1 MSNIEWFILI
11 GILMFLLLS
20 CAVIFFAMTYIK
32 KTNEHQKN
40 LMAIQKENEVQL
52 LKATLDTQENERER
66 IGANLHDDIGPLLS
80 SLKLYFRSE
89 ISESDGIKKEELQ
102 SYIDILD
109 DNIEQVRDFSREL
122 VPSVL
127 KKFGLETSIQEL
139 KRRLEKGNQVQLSYS
154 IPSELNLD
162 SSELLSLYRIT
173 QEACNNALKHG
184 KADSISIIYQQEKQ
198 NGYVYSINDSG
209 KGFDIDRGSKGLGL
223 RNIEARAKAIG
234 CRLEITTSP
243 SNGSSIVITKEMPH
257 A

>member
-1 MSNIEWFILI
+1 MFFIL
-11 GILMFLLLS
+11 S
-20 CAVIFFAMTYIK
+20 TSVVIFSYFYIK
-32 KTNEHQKN
+32 RRQEHQEK
-40 LMAIQKENEVQL
+40 LMGLQKENEITL
-52 LKATLDTQENERER
+52 LRATLETQENERER

-89 ISESDGIKKEELQ
+89 ISESEASKKEELQ

-139 KRRLEKGNQVQLSYS
+139 KRRLEKGNQVTLNYS
-154 IPSELNLD
+154 IPASLQLD

-173 QEACNNALKHG
+173 QEACNNALRHG
-184 KADSISIIYQQEKQ
+184 KADSIAITYKEEKQ
-198 NGYVYSINDSG
+198 AGYTYTIKDNGQ
-209 KGFDIDRGSKGLGL
+209 GFDINEDVKGLGL

-234 CRLEITTSP
+234 CTFEIVTSHN
-243 SNGSSIVITKEMPH
+243 NGSTVIITKEVAH